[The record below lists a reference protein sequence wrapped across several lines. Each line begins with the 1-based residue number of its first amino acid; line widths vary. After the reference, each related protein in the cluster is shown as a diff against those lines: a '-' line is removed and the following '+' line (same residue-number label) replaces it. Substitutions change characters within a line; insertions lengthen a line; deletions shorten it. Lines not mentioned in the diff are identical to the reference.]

1 VENVRLASKEA
12 RGARAGRGNESR
24 AGKKGGRARKTA
36 GGPDAGAQIG
46 RKKQSRDLSHSSPA
60 SAYLPP
66 HAWSLLAA
74 VGRAV
79 GVVAGAPLLLG
90 SSRGRR
96 RRGRRLQ
103 QRVGRRC
110 RTKSRQWQRRG
121 RPVQAQPLTRSL
133 QVLPRSLPIFP
144 CSVVLISACQSL
156 N

>member
-1 VENVRLASKEA
+1 MQRA
-12 RGARAGRGNESR
+12 RERSAGGRGKQQVGPTREHKL
-24 AGKKGGRARKTA
+24 AARNRVRICRT
-36 GGPDAGAQIG
+36 PD
-46 RKKQSRDLSHSSPA
+46 SSPA

-66 HAWSLLAA
+66 PTWLLLAA
-74 VGRAV
+74 VGRAI

-90 SSRGRR
+90 SRRGRR